1 MAVNMRSASSL
12 LLLGSLL
19 LASACSPIVDVRGNL
34 PNEEQLALIK
44 PGDVSKDDVI
54 AMLGTPSSVAAFDD
68 ETWYY
73 ISSKTEQLA
82 FLKPKETDR
91 KVVAISFD
99 SNGQVKEVRQLGMQD
114 GKLIKPVERTTPTA
128 GNEMTF
134 LEQLF
139 GNVGRFSDKTKSSGT
154 PGKF

>member
-1 MAVNMRSASSL
+1 MRTILALPCLALAL
-12 LLLGSLL
+12 LV
-19 LASACSPIVDVRGNL
+19 ASACEPIVDMRGNL

-44 PGDVSKDDVI
+44 PGDVGKDDVQS
-54 AMLGTPSSVAAFDD
+54 MLGTPSSVAVFDD

-73 ISSKTEQLA
+73 ISARNEQTA

-99 SNGQVKEVRQLGMQD
+99 KGTGMVKEVRQLGMKD
-114 GKLIKPVERTTPTA
+114 GKTIKPVERTTPTA

-139 GNVGRFSDKTKSSGT
+139 GNVGRFSDKTRVG
-154 PGKF
+154 GK

>member
-1 MAVNMRSASSL
+1 MRSTAL
-12 LLLGSLL
+12 TA
-19 LASACSPIVDVRGNL
+19 LALAGIVLAAACEPIVDVRGNL

-44 PGDVSKDDVI
+44 PGDVNKEDVM

-73 ISSKTEQLA
+73 ISARTEQLA
-82 FLKPKETDR
+82 FFKPKETDR

-99 SNGQVKEVRQLGMQD
+99 PLGKVKEVRQLGMKD
-114 GKLIKPVERTTPTA
+114 GKVVKPVERETPTA

-134 LEQLF
+134 IEQMF
-139 GNVGRFSDKTKSSGT
+139 GNVGRFSDKTRA
-154 PGKF
+154 GK

>member
-1 MAVNMRSASSL
+1 MRSLSA
-12 LLLGSLL
+12 LL
-19 LASACSPIVDVRGNL
+19 LAASLTWVAACEPIVDVRGNL
-34 PNEEQLALIK
+34 PNEEQLSLIK
-44 PGDVSKDDVI
+44 PGDIGKDDVL

-82 FLKPKETDR
+82 FFKPKETER
-91 KVVAISFD
+91 KVVAISFEK
-99 SNGQVKEVRQLGMQD
+99 SGLVKNVRQLGMQD
-114 GKLIKPVERTTPTA
+114 GKIVQQVDRITPTA

-139 GNVGRFSDKTKSSGT
+139 GNVGRFSHQTGGGGT